1 MIFLFFYLAFLCP
14 TGHMQEKLEKNLLKE
29 IFLHFEK
36 PVKRG
41 FLHFEKLLQNYPEA
55 SILNIPRAEFVGL
68 VNF

>member
-14 TGHMQEKLEKNLLKE
+14 MGHMQDKLK
-29 IFLHFEK
+29 K
-36 PVKRG
+36 PVKRV